1 MTTAVEATAAVVRT
15 IGAGSGGGEG
25 DGGEGDGGGGE
36 GDGGGGEGDG
46 GGGRG
51 GSGEGEEGGGDGEGG
66 HGGGRKG
73 EGGARVAPLPPLQR
87 RQAAKGRGRGA
98 RRRRWRTRGR
108 LRRRRRRRRGHAA
121 RPCAH
126 PGALA
131 AAEAGG
137 GLAAAAGCPPQG
149 AERHW
154 EWGLARRE
162 AVAAGGEGGSGCGGD
177 GGVGVDT
184 KHNRSPIEASQQQ
197 GETAGGWQRWFEAV
211 RMGAWATTWPGLRRR
226 QLEAAK
232 TRGSLRHLP

>member
-1 MTTAVEATAAVVRT
+1 MAKGTAAVARATVVAAKEMVAAGAAAVVRARRVAAT
-15 IGAGSGGGEG
+15 GKEDTAAEERARAARGLPPSRLSKGVRRQKGVGAARGG
-25 DGGEGDGGGGE
+25 GGGGE
-36 GDGGGGEGDG
+36 REGGCGGDGGVDAATQHDRAPAQVPRRQRQRAGG
-46 GGGRG
+46 
-51 GSGEGEEGGGDGEGG
+51 
-66 HGGGRKG
+66 
-73 EGGARVAPLPPLQR
+73 LQQR
-87 RQAAKGRGRGA
+87 RVDPR
-98 RRRRWRTRGR
+98 
-108 LRRRRRRRRGHAA
+108 
-121 RPCAH
+121 
-126 PGALA
+126 
-131 AAEAGG
+131 
-137 GLAAAAGCPPQG
+137 G

-197 GETAGGWQRWFEAV
+197 GETAGGWQQRWFEAV